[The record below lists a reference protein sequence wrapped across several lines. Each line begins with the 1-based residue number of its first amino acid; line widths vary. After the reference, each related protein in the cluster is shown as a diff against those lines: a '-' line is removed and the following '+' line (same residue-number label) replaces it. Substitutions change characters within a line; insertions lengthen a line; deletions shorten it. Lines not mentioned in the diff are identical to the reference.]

1 MMKSVSKLLFLCFFI
16 SIISCNDKA
25 TPKESAGEVE
35 EQQGSEPKSEKLP
48 KAEQL
53 LMETFRAHGGDL
65 YLTASYSFQ
74 FREKQYAF
82 VHDHGNFVYSVI
94 YNDNGKVILD
104 ELKNGTF
111 SRKINGAPTELT
123 QKEISKYAE
132 ALNSVIYFA
141 TLPYKL
147 RDKAVNKSYGGE
159 TTIKGKNYDILEIT
173 FDQKGGGKDHDDE
186 FTYWIDSDTKHIQ
199 YLAYRY
205 SSSGGGVRF
214 RSAYNPRMVSG
225 IRFQDYINYEAPI
238 GTALDSLPKL
248 YEAGKLKELSKIETA
263 NVVCLEE
270 RCS

>member
-1 MMKSVSKLLFLCFFI
+1 MMKEVPKLLFLCLTI
-16 SIISCNDKA
+16 ATLSCNNRA
-25 TPKESAGEVE
+25 TPKGSDGQVE
-35 EQQGSEPKSEKLP
+35 EKQAYEPQAEKRP

-53 LMETFRAHGGDL
+53 FMETFRAHGGDL

-74 FREKQYAF
+74 FRDKQYAF
-82 VHDHGNFVYSVI
+82 VHDHGRYLYSVSH
-94 YNDNGKVILD
+94 NDNGKVILD

-123 QKEISKYAE
+123 PKEITKYTE

-147 RDKAVNKSYGGE
+147 RDKAVNKTYGGE

-186 FTYWIDSDTKHIQ
+186 FMYWIDTDTKYIH

-205 SSSGGGVRF
+205 STSGGGVRF
-214 RSAYNPRMVSG
+214 RSAYHPRMVSG
-225 IRFQDYINYEAPI
+225 IRFQDFINYEAPV
-238 GTALDSLPKL
+238 GTPLDSLPRL

-263 NVVCLEE
+263 NVVCLEA

>member
-1 MMKSVSKLLFLCFFI
+1 MIKSVPKLLFLCFVI
-16 SIISCNDKA
+16 ATISCQNKT
-25 TPKESAGEVE
+25 TPKESDRQVDENLE
-35 EQQGSEPKSEKLP
+35 SQP

-53 LMETFRAHGGDL
+53 FLETLRAHGGDL

-74 FREKQYAF
+74 FRDKQYAF
-82 VHDHGNFVYSVI
+82 VHDHDSYLYSVSHI
-94 YNDNGKVILD
+94 DNGQVILD

-111 SRKINGAPTELT
+111 SRKINGAATELT
-123 QKEISKYAE
+123 QKEISKYTE

-147 RDKAVNKSYGGE
+147 RDKAVNKTYGGE

-186 FTYWIDSDTKHIQ
+186 FMYWIDRDTKHIH

-214 RSAYNPRMVSG
+214 RSAYHPRVVSG
-225 IRFQDYINYEAPI
+225 IRFQDFINYEAPV
-238 GTALDSLPKL
+238 GTPLDSLPRL
-248 YEAGKLKELSKIETA
+248 YETGKLKELSKIETA

>member
-1 MMKSVSKLLFLCFFI
+1 MMNSVHKLLFLCFTVAT
-16 SIISCNDKA
+16 ISCNNKA
-25 TPKESAGEVE
+25 TPKGSDGQVE
-35 EQQGSEPKSEKLP
+35 EKQGSEPKAEKLP

-53 LMETFRAHGGDL
+53 LLETFRAHGGNL
-65 YLTASYSFQ
+65 YHTASYSFE
-74 FREKQYAF
+74 FREKKYAF
-82 VHDHGNFVYSVI
+82 VHDHGSYVYSVSHD
-94 YNDNGKVILD
+94 DNGKVILD

-111 SRKINGAPTELT
+111 SRKINGAQTELT
-123 QKEISKYAE
+123 QKEISKYTE

-147 RDKAVNKSYGGE
+147 RDRAVNKTYAGE
-159 TTIKGKNYDILEIT
+159 TTIKEKNYDVLEIT

-186 FTYWIDSDTKHIQ
+186 FMYWIDTDTKHIH

-225 IRFQDYINYEAPI
+225 IRFQDFINYEAPV
-238 GTALDSLPKL
+238 GTPLDSLPGL